1 MFRKMRRSKQELTKE
16 ECIEILKKEPRGV
29 LSVQGKEGYPYG
41 MPMTHW
47 YNEKDGKI
55 YFHGAKS
62 GHKIDAIRNCD
73 KVSFCVMDKG
83 YRNEGEWAL
92 NIRSVIVFGRLHTVE
107 EPEKVTEIC
116 TNLCKKFT
124 DDETYVEYELEH
136 FGSQVLCL
144 ELEPEHITGKLVNE
158 S

>member
-1 MFRKMRRSKQELTKE
+1 MYRNPE
-16 ECIEILKKEPRGV
+16 KKEPRGV
-29 LSVQGKEGYPYG
+29 LSVQGEEGYPYG

-47 YNEKDGKI
+47 YNEKRWKKSI
-55 YFHGAKS
+55 STERKS

-107 EPEKVTEIC
+107 EPEKVT
-116 TNLCKKFT
+116 
-124 DDETYVEYELEH
+124 
-136 FGSQVLCL
+136 
-144 ELEPEHITGKLVNE
+144 VNVA
-158 S
+158 

>member
-1 MFRKMRRSKQELTKE
+1 MRKTW
-16 ECIEILKKEPRGV
+16 KKLVAMAVTASMVICGGAMGV
-29 LSVQGKEGYPYG
+29 SAATE
-41 MPMTHW
+41 
-47 YNEKDGKI
+47 
-55 YFHGAKS
+55 
-62 GHKIDAIRNCD
+62 
-73 KVSFCVMDKG
+73 
-83 YRNEGEWAL
+83 
-92 NIRSVIVFGRLHTVE
+92 E

>member
-29 LSVQGKEGYPYG
+29 LSVQGEDGYPYG

-47 YNEKDGKI
+47 YNEEDGKI

-136 FGSQVLCL
+136 FRALISVKNGS
-144 ELEPEHITGKLVNE
+144 IT
-158 S
+158 